1 MAHHIRMVGAG
12 QGTRL
17 DTVDSVATEKVA
29 SADTGGTYELFEI
42 DAPVGSGIPP
52 HRHEWAEAYYVLDGT
67 LDVVVGSRTFRMG
80 PGDTVSVPPRAA
92 HTFSVSSPT
101 CRFLSFSL
109 GDGAGRLFADLD
121 IEVPDG
127 PPEEAIPVVLTVAER
142 HGVTFLVD
150 HVG

>member
-12 QGTRL
+12 QGTHL
-17 DTVDSVATEKVA
+17 DAVDSVATEKVA
-29 SADTGGTYELFEI
+29 AADSDGTYELFEI
-42 DAPVGSGIPP
+42 DAPAGSGIPP
-52 HRHEWAEAYYVLDGT
+52 HRHGWAEAYYVLDGA
-67 LDVVVGSRTFRMG
+67 LDVVVGARTFHMG

-92 HTFSVSSPT
+92 HTFTVRSAT

-121 IEVPDG
+121 LEVPDG
-127 PPEEAIPVVLTVAER
+127 PPAEAVPVVIAVAER

-150 HVG
+150 RVG